1 MLRYS
6 YHKSTSNA
14 EPRST
19 LRQLSG
25 VASLPAKNSRQRRA
39 RIPKL
44 LQPASPSDRETYFNV
59 RHYATKEGAIPSSSE
74 GLVVGG
80 TTWQRQVTGI
90 LSVVEMLKA
99 GQRQQH
105 ATVATAWHACRS

>member
-19 LRQLSG
+19 LCQLSG

-44 LQPASPSDRETYFNV
+44 LNQLR
-59 RHYATKEGAIPSSSE
+59 
-74 GLVVGG
+74 L
-80 TTWQRQVTGI
+80 
-90 LSVVEMLKA
+90 L
-99 GQRQQH
+99 
-105 ATVATAWHACRS
+105 TVKLTLM